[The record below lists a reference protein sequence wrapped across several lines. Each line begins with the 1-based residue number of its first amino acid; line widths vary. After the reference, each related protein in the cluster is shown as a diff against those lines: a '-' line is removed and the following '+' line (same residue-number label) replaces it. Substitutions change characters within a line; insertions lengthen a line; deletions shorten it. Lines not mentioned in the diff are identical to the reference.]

1 MRSASPK
8 KHLTTNTSIS
18 LGPPPFWYG
27 KINCTN
33 REKQRGF
40 NDDTTYL
47 LQPRNQPPIVRGAGI
62 PDHLIEIHDAA
73 RDLGAPARKGDHVCG
88 VEDLVQRRLA
98 VGGQGEE
105 VLDAVLEAGEVA
117 DGGDA
122 ACCGFCEEAGGDGGG
137 AVGGEGEAVGVD
149 GLVVDFGDGGE
160 VALLVVY
167 GRVVGSGWA
176 EGGGGGCCGGEEE

>member
-1 MRSASPK
+1 MRSVPK
-8 KHLTTNTSIS
+8 IQYKHLVTLLPRGCGTTPGNGQNVT
-18 LGPPPFWYG
+18 GVG
-27 KINCTN
+27 G
-33 REKQRGF
+33 E
-40 NDDTTYL
+40 TYL

-62 PDHLIEIHDAA
+62 PDHLIEIDDAGG
-73 RDLGAPARKGDHVCG
+73 DLCAATRESDNVRGA
-88 VEDLVQRRLA
+88 EDLVQRRLA

-167 GRVVGSGWA
+167 GRVVGSRGA
-176 EGGGGGCCGGEEE
+176 EGGGGGYAGEEK